1 MAALQSIAAVAGI
14 VYPLTVL
21 EAVSPNQDDDKA
33 ETLLE
38 PGGEN
43 PLCLFQRDW
52 LSWLVAASPLLPLP
66 PLPAL
71 LSSVCLFISH

>member
-1 MAALQSIAAVAGI
+1 MAALQSIGAVAGI
-14 VYPLTVL
+14 VYPLMVL
-21 EAVSPNQDDDKA
+21 EAISPNQDVDKA

-52 LSWLVAASPLLPLP
+52 LYPEQAKCSTPGCRMADRAN
-66 PLPAL
+66 
-71 LSSVCLFISH
+71 